1 MDINGGMLMKKN
13 PNKNVLT
20 DFPFRPRYYLLH
32 PWKFVRACWH
42 NLQNAWFRVT
52 RGIAPVDLWSFDTHL
67 ENIIPYGLRW
77 LAENSHG
84 WPQSEEF
91 PEFKDWANYLYDL
104 ADKWDY
110 AFKDWIEYSK
120 ENEYYKEYQTIMK
133 KCSKHE
139 KGEDGLSSH
148 WIEKTPEYT
157 AIYEKYRARDEQI
170 IQKYKDL
177 QHECFV
183 LTEHIWHSLWD

>member
-1 MDINGGMLMKKN
+1 MKKN

-20 DFPFRPRYYLLH
+20 DFPFCTRYYLLH
-32 PWKFVRACWH
+32 PWQFVRECWR

-67 ENIIPYGLRW
+67 ENIIPYSLRW
-77 LAENSHG
+77 LAANSHG

-91 PEFKDWANYLYDL
+91 PEFKDWANYLYNL

-110 AFKDWIEYSK
+110 AFKDWTEYSK
-120 ENEYYKEYQTIMK
+120 ENEYYEEYQTIME
-133 KCSKHE
+133 KCHKHE
-139 KGEDGLSSH
+139 QNEDGLYHS
-148 WIEKTPEYT
+148 WIEETPEY
-157 AIYEKYRARDEQI
+157 IIIREKYRARDEQI

-183 LTEHIWHSLWD
+183 SIEHIWYSLWD